1 MTKLIESLKTHLSNV
16 SAETLGWIAA
26 IVLHA
31 STVPTLLAVMSG
43 LSDRMPPLD
52 MVLLVWVGL
61 LLLYF
66 RATILKDT
74 LVTVTISIGFM
85 VQALLMALI
94 FFK

>member
-52 MVLLVWVGL
+52 MVLLVWIGL